1 MKSRHIRLIVIL
13 AVLASVGIIA
23 TQVYWVRKAHELNE
37 ERFNLNANVALG
49 DVARSLMQSQGLGQP
64 RGNPVEQISSCCFVV
79 HTNTYVEKNHLQ
91 NALVAAFA
99 RQNILTDFQY
109 GLSDRSKPLALTY
122 SGYYRLNG
130 ANAQPLAL
138 MTVPTVRSPN
148 YYVGVC
154 FPHHR
159 HYLFSQLNLW
169 GLSSFALLCVM
180 GFFGYLVWVIFK
192 QRQLAE
198 IQKDFVSNMTHEFK
212 TPLASIRLSADVLKN
227 PAILQQPQ
235 RLINYAT
242 IIANEAAGLTGQ
254 VDRVLQMSKAE
265 REGINLQKTDFVVQE
280 LLRQEFASWAKIAA
294 SKGGAISMKLPD
306 TPIHFSGDV
315 AHLKNVL
322 SNLVDNAVKY
332 CTDVPQIQVAVQ
344 QYARSLHISVRDN
357 GVGIDKTRQ
366 SMLFDKFF
374 RVPTGNVHDVKGFG
388 IGLNYVQLIA
398 RAHGGEATCNSEL
411 GKGSTFTLNLPL
423 T

>member
-23 TQVYWVRKAHELNE
+23 TQMYWVRKAYELNE

-49 DVARSLMQSQGLGQP
+49 DVARSLIQSQGLEQP
-64 RGNPVEQISSCCFVV
+64 RGNPVEQVSSCCFVV
-79 HTNTYVEKNHLQ
+79 HTNVYVEKGRL
-91 NALVAAFA
+91 
-99 RQNILTDFQY
+99 QNILTAAFAQQNILSDFQY
-109 GLSDRSKPLALTY
+109 GLSDRNKPLALTY
-122 SGYYRLNG
+122 SGYYRRAG
-130 ANAQPLAL
+130 PNAQPLSF
-138 MTVPTVRSPN
+138 MTVPVVRSKN

-154 FPHHR
+154 FPQHR
-159 HYLFSQLNLW
+159 RYLFSQLNIW
-169 GLSSFALLCVM
+169 GLSSLALLCVI
-180 GFFGYLVWVIFK
+180 GFLGYLLHVIFR
-192 QRQLAE
+192 QRQLSE

-242 IIANEAAGLTGQ
+242 IIANEAAGLTSQ

-265 REGINLQKTDFVVQE
+265 REGIHLQKTDFIWQD
-280 LLRQEFASWAKIAA
+280 LLRQEFAAWAKIAA
-294 SKGGAISMKLPD
+294 GKGGAVSMTLPD
-306 TPIHFSGDV
+306 VPLRYSGDIT
-315 AHLKNVL
+315 HLKNAL

-332 CTDVPQIQVAVQ
+332 CTSKPQIQISLKE
-344 QYARSLHISVRDN
+344 YARSLHISVRDN

-366 SMLFDKFF
+366 GMLFDKFF

-398 RAHGGEATCNSEL
+398 RAHAGEVTCNSEL